1 VSGARRVL
9 LLVSSPTANTQADFE
24 QLAHWIGER
33 DADVEVHVVNDVI
46 GADLAANAGD
56 LPTLTVSPGPLKK
69 LRPRRG
75 PVRQGQHV
83 AKSVEYRALEAIG
96 VPVPRWTRLLPGETP
111 DLASL
116 GEYVVTKPEFGARG
130 AEVRIERSVDARWS
144 PPRTE
149 LAEAFGGPF
158 NPRLAQA
165 FVYTGA
171 WPHSYRVA
179 TLFGR
184 ALWSIRIEASHARAP
199 LRDRADFHGQS
210 IVSSG
215 QGCRFELSND
225 AAVLALAE
233 RASTALPRVPVLGID
248 ILRDAESGQL
258 FVVEL
263 NSLGYSWHFSSPS
276 GMRFQ
281 AEFGFSLESQFEG
294 RRKAAE
300 LLARVCAEQAQ

>member
-1 VSGARRVL
+1 MPRARRVL

-24 QLAHWIGER
+24 QLAHWIEEC
-33 DADVEVHVVNDVI
+33 DSDVAVHVVSDES
-46 GADLAANAGD
+46 GADSVANAAD
-56 LPTLTVSPGPLKK
+56 LPTLTVSPGPLKR

-75 PVRQGQHV
+75 AVFHGQHV

-96 VPVPRWTRLLPGETP
+96 VPVPRWTRLLPGDTP

-130 AEVRIERSVDARWS
+130 AEVRIERSADARWS
-144 PPRTE
+144 PPRTQ

-165 FVYTGA
+165 FVYTGP

-179 TLFGR
+179 TLFGQ
-184 ALWSIRIEASHARAP
+184 ALWSMRIEASHGREP
-199 LRDRADFHGQS
+199 LRNRVDFHGQS

-215 QGCRFELSND
+215 QGCGFELAND
-225 AAVLALAE
+225 AAVIALAE
-233 RASTALPRVPVLGID
+233 RASTALPRVPVLGVD
-248 ILRDAESGQL
+248 ILRDADSGEL

-276 GMRFQ
+276 GLRFQ
-281 AEFGFSLESQFEG
+281 AEFGFSLEEQFAG
-294 RRKAAE
+294 RRKAAGV
-300 LLARVCAEQAQ
+300 LARVCAEHAN